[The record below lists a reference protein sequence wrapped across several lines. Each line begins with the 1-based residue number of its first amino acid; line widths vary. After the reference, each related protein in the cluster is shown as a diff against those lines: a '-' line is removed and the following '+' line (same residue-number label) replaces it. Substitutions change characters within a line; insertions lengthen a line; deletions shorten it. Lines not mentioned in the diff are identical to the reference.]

1 MARRRIEIRKAAVA
15 AAVLLGLAFGAGA
28 QEPAYPRKP
37 ITFIIPNEA
46 GSSMDSS
53 GRPLAE
59 LMQKE
64 LGQPMLIVNKPGAA
78 GTIGLRDVHGAKP
91 DGYTVGLAAT
101 AHYAKLVG
109 LVPFDH
115 NDLTVIG
122 VPTGGVP
129 GIMVPADRPWKS
141 IKELVEHA
149 RTRPGE
155 LKVATTT
162 RGGYWWLATKAFEK
176 AAGIKLNVIPQPG
189 GGALVVT
196 QVAGGHVDLGVA
208 GLPESRSQI
217 QAGTIRF
224 LAMLGSRR
232 VPGYA
237 EIPALA
243 EAGYQAEILGVMALV
258 APKGLPRPV
267 HDALARAFT
276 VAARSPAYDT
286 AVAQMGGVRL
296 GLVGAEAVKFLD
308 EQAGVMRPILADA
321 GLLK

>member
-1 MARRRIEIRKAAVA
+1 MRWQRVAVVLSAGLLAASLGA
-15 AAVLLGLAFGAGA
+15 AQDAS
-28 QEPAYPRKP
+28 YPRKP

-46 GSSMDSS
+46 GSSMDTS
-53 GRPLAE
+53 GRPLAD

-78 GTIGLRDVHGAKP
+78 GTIALRDVHGAKP
-91 DGYTVGLAAT
+91 DGYTLGLAAT

-122 VPTGGVP
+122 VPVGGVP
-129 GIMVPADRPWKS
+129 GIMVPADRPWKT
-141 IKELVEHA
+141 IKELAEHA
-149 RTRPGE
+149 RNHPGQV
-155 LKVATTT
+155 KVATTT

-176 AAGIKLNVIPQPG
+176 AAGVKLNVISQPG
-189 GGALVVT
+189 GGGLVVT
-196 QVAGGHVDLGVA
+196 QVAGGHVDAGVA
-208 GLPESRSQI
+208 GLPESRAQL

-224 LAMLGSRR
+224 LAMFGRQR
-232 VPGYA
+232 VPGY
-237 EIPALA
+237 EQIPALA

-258 APKGLPRPV
+258 APKGLPKAV
-267 HDALARAFT
+267 HEALARAFA
-276 VAARSPAYDT
+276 VAARSPAYDK
-286 AVAQMGGVRL
+286 AIVQMGGVRL
-296 GLVGAEAVKFLD
+296 ALVGDEAVKFLD

>member
-1 MARRRIEIRKAAVA
+1 
-15 AAVLLGLAFGAGA
+15 
-28 QEPAYPRKP
+28 
-37 ITFIIPNEA
+37 
-46 GSSMDSS
+46 MDSS
-53 GRPLAE
+53 GRPLAD

-78 GTIGLRDVHGAKP
+78 GTIALRDVHGAKP

-122 VPTGGVP
+122 VPAGGVP

-141 IKELVEHA
+141 VKELIEHA
-149 RTRPGE
+149 RSRPGE

-162 RGGYWWLATKAFEK
+162 RGGYWWLATKALEK
-176 AAGIKLNVIPQPG
+176 AAGIKLNILSQPG
-189 GGALVVT
+189 GGAMVVT

-224 LAMLGSRR
+224 LAMFGSRR
-232 VPGYA
+232 VPGY
-237 EIPALA
+237 EQIPALA
-243 EAGYQAEILGVMALV
+243 EAGYRAEVLGVMALV
-258 APKGLPRPV
+258 APKGLPKPV
-267 HDALARAFT
+267 HEALARAFA
-276 VAARSPAYDT
+276 VAAKGAAYEKSL
-286 AVAQMGGVRL
+286 AQMGAVRL

-308 EQAGVMRPILADA
+308 EQAGVMRPILSDA

>member
-1 MARRRIEIRKAAVA
+1 MARTRFEIGIAAAVA
-15 AAVLLGLAFGAGA
+15 AVVLVVAVGGAPA
-28 QEPAYPRKP
+28 QDGYPRKP

-78 GTIGLRDVHGAKP
+78 GTIALRDVHGAKP

-122 VPTGGVP
+122 VPAGGVP

-141 IKELVEHA
+141 VKELIEHA
-149 RTRPGE
+149 RSRPGE

-162 RGGYWWLATKAFEK
+162 RGGYWWLATKALEK
-176 AAGIKLNVIPQPG
+176 AAGIKLNILSQPG
-189 GGALVVT
+189 GGAMVVT

-224 LAMLGSRR
+224 LAMFGSRR
-232 VPGYA
+232 VPGY
-237 EIPALA
+237 EQIPALA
-243 EAGYQAEILGVMALV
+243 EAGYRAEVLGVMALV
-258 APKGLPRPV
+258 APKGLPKPV
-267 HDALARAFT
+267 HEALARAFA
-276 VAARSPAYDT
+276 VAAKGAAYEKSL
-286 AVAQMGGVRL
+286 AQMGAVRL
-296 GLVGAEAVKFLD
+296 GLVGDEAVKFLD
-308 EQAGVMRPILADA
+308 EQAGVMRPILSDA

>member
-1 MARRRIEIRKAAVA
+1 MARQRIGTGIAAAVA
-15 AAVLLGLAFGAGA
+15 AVVLFVAVGGALA
-28 QEPAYPRKP
+28 QEAYPRKP

-46 GSSMDSS
+46 GSSMDTS

-78 GTIGLRDVHGAKP
+78 GTIALRDVHGAKA

-122 VPTGGVP
+122 VPAGGVP

-141 IKELVEHA
+141 VKELVEHA
-149 RTRPGE
+149 RSRPGE

-176 AAGIKLNVIPQPG
+176 AAGIKLNVLAQPG
-189 GGALVVT
+189 GGGMVVT

-224 LAMLGSRR
+224 LAMFGSKR
-232 VPGYA
+232 VPGY
-237 EIPALA
+237 EQIPALA
-243 EAGYQAEILGVMALV
+243 EAGYRAEVLGVMALV
-258 APKGLPRPV
+258 APKGLPKPV
-267 HDALARAFT
+267 HEALARAFS
-276 VAARSPAYDT
+276 VAARSPAYDK
-286 AVAQMGGVRL
+286 ALAQMGAVRL
-296 GLVGAEAVKFLD
+296 GLVGEEAVKFLD
-308 EQAGVMRPILADA
+308 EQAGVMRPILGDA